1 MLTEL
6 KPGSRRAPRMLIRS
20 RVQEKFLFPALLILI
35 ALNMTAAII
44 AAGSLRY
51 FTVARDDARQSTNTN
66 IELANVYSSM
76 RDAES
81 GQRGYLLTNNQLYL
95 APYNSGV
102 KAVHG
107 YLAQLQPQYK
117 NTQHASEM
125 SQVNQLSQAK
135 LQELAE
141 TIHLRD
147 AQGLNVA
154 LVVVN
159 SNKGIVIMNDLHSLL
174 STMEQQDDTKA
185 AARDHTA
192 SVFST
197 VAYGSLVASLAFT
210 LALAYFV
217 RIIFR
222 QSKIQSKLLE
232 NTNAELERSNRE
244 LEDFASIAS
253 HDLQEPLR
261 KIQAFGDRLAIATD
275 LSDDSQLYLDRML
288 SAAGRMR
295 VLIDDLL
302 SYSRVTTK
310 AKPFKRVSLK
320 RIVQEVISDMEIR
333 IGETG
338 TKIRVSQLPAIEAD
352 VTQLRQLFQNLISN
366 AIKFRSEGAE
376 PRIKIYSTV
385 DTTGG
390 RNTVTVSVAD
400 NGIGFDQKYEDRI
413 FTIFQRLH
421 GRNEYE
427 GTGIG
432 LAVVRKIAERHGGTV
447 AAKSK
452 VGEGSRFDIIL
463 PIQHKDT

>member
-1 MLTEL
+1 MLL
-6 KPGSRRAPRMLIRS
+6 GFKPRSKRAPRTLVPGG
-20 RVQEKFLFPALLILI
+20 VQDKLLFPALIILI
-35 ALNMTAAII
+35 VLNMSAAII

-51 FTVARDDARQSTNTN
+51 FIVARDDVRQSTNTN
-66 IELANVYSSM
+66 IELADVYSSM

-81 GQRGYLLTNNQLYL
+81 GQRGYLLTGNPLYL
-95 APYNSGV
+95 APYNSGI
-102 KAVHG
+102 KAVQG
-107 YLAQLQPQYK
+107 YLTDLQPQYT
-117 NTQHASEM
+117 NTQYTSEM
-125 SQVNQLSQAK
+125 SQLNQVSQAK

-141 TIHLRD
+141 TVHLRD
-147 AQGLNVA
+147 TQGLSAA

-159 SNKGIVIMNDLHSLL
+159 SNKGIVIMDKLQSLL
-174 STMEQQDDTKA
+174 STMEKQIDTKS

-192 SVFST
+192 SVFSA
-197 VAYGSLVASLAFT
+197 VAYGSLIASLVFT
-210 LALAYFV
+210 LVLVYFV
-217 RIIFR
+217 RIVFR
-222 QSKIQSKLLE
+222 QLKTQSKLLE
-232 NTNAELERSNRE
+232 NTNVELGRSNHE

-261 KIQAFGDRLAIATD
+261 KIQAFGDRLATTTD

-288 SAAGRMR
+288 GAAGRMR

-320 RIVQEVISDMEIR
+320 RIIQEVILDMEVR
-333 IGETG
+333 IAETG

-352 VTQLRQLFQNLISN
+352 ATQLRQLFQNLISN
-366 AIKFRSEGAE
+366 AIKFRSEGTE
-376 PRIKIYSTV
+376 PRIKIYSTMA
-385 DTTGG
+385 TTGD
-390 RNTVTVSVAD
+390 RDTVTVSVTD
-400 NGIGFDQKYEDRI
+400 NGIGFDQKYVDRI

-447 AAKSK
+447 VVESK
-452 VGEGSRFDIIL
+452 VGKGSRFDVTL
-463 PIQHKDT
+463 PIQHKDM